1 MTIHPLKLL
10 YMLNRLLLSVVPS
23 FILHSSY
30 HLAQVI
36 LLSVLIYQPHSTRG
50 FAKDLSIRNLVDRP
64 KLHAFQVFEW
74 GSRQQG
80 KHEYTVYGRLIT
92 QKKSGQR
99 DRQLNSSDSKVPEL
113 AEISPVWMYR
123 GQASQSIQWAK
134 KNDAKDT
141 VILGEELTT
150 EELKSILR
158 KQSNILDV
166 SGFMPSGQPTQFQDL
181 EQLYIVCQEL
191 ITIAD
196 DPVVKSLGYTL
207 DEQRVFQAYPPYHLV
222 AYQRTYRKQGR
233 REHSLYYQGR
243 WLNYVMNEDGRQDK
257 VSNEQNMSIQYIA
270 PKKLETLHYRLW
282 AGSQFHVGGA
292 YVLPSFA
299 KDSQEAMVK
308 VIDRRYERVGGMWL
322 ERIEWSVDSF
332 MGGQRARISLDQK
345 GLISLIELDKELFA
359 LPTKKRLSKHS
370 QTLGSVY
377 KKEHLPMNQRP
388 ISLRFL
394 QQQKGRLSSQLIQV
408 MTQTIKTKLLSC
420 LKTQKTIWEANSKNL
435 HVVFRLNTNEQG
447 RLLAA
452 GATHHL
458 AWGLT
463 RCMLKSFDS
472 LKFPKAQFTKNTKLE
487 DLRSQPYRGSML
499 AWTVDLKKLIT
510 TKR

>member
-1 MTIHPLKLL
+1 
-10 YMLNRLLLSVVPS
+10 MLNRSFLSVVLS
-23 FILHSSY
+23 FIYYLT
-30 HLAQVI
+30 QVT
-36 LLSVLIYQPHSTRG
+36 LLSLLIYQPQSTQV
-50 FAKDLSIRNLVDRP
+50 FAKDLTIRTLVDRP

-92 QKKSGQR
+92 QKKTGQR
-99 DRQLNSSDSKVPEL
+99 DRQLNLSDSKKSEFT
-113 AEISPVWMYR
+113 AETSPVWMYR

-134 KNDAKDT
+134 KNDAKDP
-141 VILGEELTT
+141 VMLGKKLTT
-150 EELKSILR
+150 EELKSTLS
-158 KQSNILDV
+158 KQSDILDI
-166 SGFMPSGQPTQFQDL
+166 SSFELSGQPTQFQDL
-181 EQLYIVCQEL
+181 EQLYIVCHEL

-196 DPVVKSLGYTL
+196 DPVSKSLGYTL
-207 DEQRVFQAYPPYHLV
+207 DEQRVFQAHPPYRLV

-233 REHSLYYQGR
+233 KEHSLYYQGR
-243 WLNYVMNEDGRQDK
+243 WLSYVMNEDGRQDK
-257 VSNEQNMSIQYIA
+257 VSNEQNMSIQYMT

-292 YVLPSFA
+292 YALPSFD
-299 KDSQEAMVK
+299 KDSQEAVVK

-332 MGGQRARISLDQK
+332 MGGQPARVSLDQN

-359 LPTKKRLSKHS
+359 LPTKKRVSKHS
-370 QTLGSVY
+370 KKLGSVY
-377 KKEHLPMNQRP
+377 KKEHLPMTQRP
-388 ISLRFL
+388 FSLRFL
-394 QQQKGRLSSQLIQV
+394 QRQKGRLSSQVIQV
-408 MTQTIKTKLLSC
+408 MTQAIKMKLLNC
-420 LKTQKTIWEANSKNL
+420 LKRQEMTWEANPKNL

-458 AWGLT
+458 AWALT
-463 RCMLKSFDS
+463 RCMLKSFNS
-472 LKFPKAQFTKNTKLE
+472 LKFPKAHFSKLTKLN
-487 DLRSQPYRGSML
+487 DLQSLPYKGAML
-499 AWTVDLKKLIT
+499 AWPVDLKKLIT